1 VILHGLATY
10 GFAARAIVAKVGMGD
25 PMSLKAIA
33 ARFTSPIKPGDV
45 LETLIWE
52 VGPGPNGTVEI
63 AFVCKNAASGKIA
76 IANGVAHV
84 LNKQAS
90 KL

>member
-1 VILHGLATY
+1 MY
-10 GFAARAIVAKVGMGD
+10 SGFRLFLPTAR
-25 PMSLKAIA
+25 
-33 ARFTSPIKPGDV
+33 DV

-63 AFVCKNAASGKIA
+63 AFVCKNAASGKIV

>member
-1 VILHGLATY
+1 
-10 GFAARAIVAKVGMGD
+10 
-25 PMSLKAIA
+25 
-33 ARFTSPIKPGDV
+33 V

-63 AFVCKNAASGKIA
+63 AFVCKNATSGKIA

-84 LNKQAS
+84 LKKESS